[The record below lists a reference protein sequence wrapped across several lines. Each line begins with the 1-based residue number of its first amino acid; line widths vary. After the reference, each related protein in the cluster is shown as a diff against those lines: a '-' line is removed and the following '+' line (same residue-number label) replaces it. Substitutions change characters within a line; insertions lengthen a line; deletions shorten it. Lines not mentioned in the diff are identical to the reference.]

1 MTSEP
6 IAPPPHPVVA
16 ITIDGGTI
24 TVNGAPV
31 EHDGTQPL
39 HQVAIH
45 AVARQVAQPLN
56 RPVRAIATDNNGRTA
71 LVVHP
76 DGHASDHE
84 ALPAQEQAPAA
95 PEPPRYVEPAPVQQA
110 ESPAEGNEE
119 PGMDHFERLLAEE
132 PSGAGPQDPRWMPAP
147 PPQGGG
153 FSAAAAPT
161 ELPSPADTRAARR
174 AAAEVR
180 EDGGSRG
187 RSFLTHHEDIEPAQT
202 GVRGFLTRIGLRSG
216 PSEAEQAERGDI
228 RAISR
233 HWPDPRTIA
242 VVNGKGGAGKT
253 PTTVLLSALF
263 ARQGGSGV
271 LAWDNNETRGT
282 LGWRTEQGPHE
293 GHVLGLL
300 PHTDRLMQPTAR
312 AADLAAFVH
321 HQVDDKFDVL
331 RSNPLLLP
339 HQQRLTADDFD
350 AVHLVASK
358 YFRLIFIDSGNDET
372 APHWLRMIDQADQ
385 LVVATTTRPD
395 HAEAGR
401 LLLEAL
407 RDRDAHSSGLAD
419 AAVVVVSQADR
430 EEASAATIAA
440 GYDGLVRQAATI
452 PYDRALRAPWLR
464 FKALQPATRRAYLR
478 AAAAVSDGLGG
489 HP

>member
-1 MTSEP
+1 MTSETT
-6 IAPPPHPVVA
+6 APPPHPVVA
-16 ITIDGGTI
+16 ITIDGDTI
-24 TVNGAPV
+24 SVNGAPIR
-31 EHDGTQPL
+31 HDGTQPL

-56 RPVRAIATDNNGRTA
+56 RPVRAIATDHNGRTA

-84 ALPAQEQAPAA
+84 ALPTQEPAPAA
-95 PEPPRYVEPAPVQQA
+95 PEPPRYVAPAPVQQA

-119 PGMDHFERLLAEE
+119 PEMDHFERLLAE
-132 PSGAGPQDPRWMPAP
+132 PSGAVPQPPRWMPP
-147 PPQGGG
+147 PPPRGAR
-153 FSAAAAPT
+153 FSTAAAPADVS
-161 ELPSPADTRAARR
+161 SPADTRTAPR
-174 AAAEVR
+174 AAAEVQ

-187 RSFLTHHEDIEPAQT
+187 RSFLTHHEDDIEHAQT
-202 GVRGFLTRIGLRSG
+202 GFRGFLTRIGLRSG
-216 PSEAEQAERGDI
+216 PSEAEQAERADI

-293 GHVLGLL
+293 AHVLDLL
-300 PHTDRLMQPTAR
+300 PHTGRLMQPTAR

-339 HQQRLTADDFD
+339 HQQRLTAADFD

-372 APHWLRMIDQADQ
+372 APHWLQMIDHADQ

-430 EEASAATIAA
+430 EEASATTIAA
-440 GYDGLVRQAATI
+440 GYDGLLRQAVTI

-464 FKALQPATRRAYLR
+464 FKALQPLTQRAYLR
-478 AAAAVSDGLGG
+478 AAAAVAEGL
-489 HP
+489 

>member
-1 MTSEP
+1 MTSETT
-6 IAPPPHPVVA
+6 APSPHPVVA
-16 ITIDGGTI
+16 IRIDGDTI
-24 TVNGAPV
+24 TVNGASIQ
-31 EHDGTQPL
+31 HDGTQPL

-45 AVARQVAQPLN
+45 TVARQVAQPLN
-56 RPVRAIATDNNGRTA
+56 RPVRAIATDHSGRMA

-84 ALPAQEQAPAA
+84 ALPDADPAPTPAV
-95 PEPPRYVEPAPVQQA
+95 PEPPRYVEPTPVEQVVPQSS
-110 ESPAEGNEE
+110 EQP
-119 PGMDHFERLLAEE
+119 PMDDFERLLTE
-132 PSGAGPQDPRWMPAP
+132 PGAAPVGPAGLPAP
-147 PPQGGG
+147 PQGPG
-153 FSAAAAPT
+153 FAPAASTPT
-161 ELPSPADTRAARR
+161 EISSPMDTRAARR
-174 AAAEVR
+174 AAAE
-180 EDGGSRG
+180 G
-187 RSFLTHHEDIEPAQT
+187 RSFLTHHEVIEPAQT
-202 GVRGFLTRIGLRSG
+202 GMRGFLTRIGIQSG
-216 PSEAEQAERGDI
+216 PSAAEQAERADV

-233 HWPDPRTIA
+233 HWPGPRTIA

-253 PTTVLLSALF
+253 PTTVLLAALF
-263 ARQGGSGV
+263 ARQGGAGV

-282 LGWRTEQGPHE
+282 LGWRTEKGPHE
-293 GHVLGLL
+293 AHVLDLL
-300 PHTDRLMQPTAR
+300 PHTGRLMQPTAR

-372 APHWLRMIDQADQ
+372 APHWLQMIDHADQ

-430 EEASAATIAA
+430 EEASATTIAA
-440 GYDGLVRQAATI
+440 GYDGLLRQAVTI

-464 FKALQPATRRAYLR
+464 FKALQPLTQRAYLR
-478 AAAAVSDGLGG
+478 AAAAVSEGL
-489 HP
+489 